1 MLVMGILNVTPNS
14 FSDGGKFAT
23 SKTAITHG
31 LQLLEDGA
39 DIIDIGGESTRPGA
53 ERVSLLEEQERVLPV
68 IKELSKQGVQVS
80 IDTMNAETAAKAVH
94 AGATIVNDVSGGLA
108 DEKMLHTVAALDVPY
123 IAMHWRA
130 HSKVMDNQNRYDD
143 VAKDVVKELSSRIKA
158 ALRAGI
164 KQEYLYL
171 DPGIGFAKNA
181 EQNWE
186 LLQNFEVIKNLH
198 FPLLLGASRKR
209 FLSEFGGDEAKDRD
223 AATLALT
230 LWAAEHDLW
239 AVRVHEVK
247 NTVQALHAW
256 EKLHR

>member
-14 FSDGGKFAT
+14 FSDGGEFAT
-23 SKTAITHG
+23 AKTAVEHG

-53 ERVSLLEEQERVLPV
+53 ERVSLSEEQNRVLPV
-68 IKELSKQGVQVS
+68 IKELSEQGAQIS
-80 IDTMNAETAAKAVH
+80 IDTMNAETAAKAVQ

-108 DEKMLHTVAALDVPY
+108 DKKMLPTVAALDVPY

-130 HSKVMDNQNRYDD
+130 HSKVMDQQNNYDD
-143 VAKDVVKELSSRIKA
+143 IAKDIAKELSGRVKA
-158 ALRAGI
+158 ALLAGI

-181 EQNWE
+181 KQNWE
-186 LLQNFEVIKNLH
+186 LLQNFQVLENLH

-209 FLSEFGGDEAKDRD
+209 FLSEFGGSDAKERD

-230 LWAAEHDLW
+230 LWAAERDLW

-247 NTVQALHAW
+247 NTTRALRAW
-256 EKLHR
+256 EKLYK